1 MCMLCLVFHL
11 HPFAVRSL
19 PSMPGASMD
28 RSDYGQ
34 PTLDRSDYGHK
45 ILIKNM
51 KRSIITTLL
60 LVAIATATLAQQK
73 QNPVIKNFGG
83 IYDIPDATLLPQKDL
98 AYKVV
103 IDLYSGADSP
113 ENLNPALNNVAR
125 MMNLHAI
132 GGAEK
137 PMEVVLAIHGKAYN
151 LVMNNQAYQ
160 DRFGVDNPNIDL
172 VRELKQ
178 AGVKL
183 AVCGQSLL
191 ARKVEPS
198 QLLPEIELAT
208 SMLTTVTT
216 YQLQGYAFLA
226 F

>member
-1 MCMLCLVFHL
+1 MKK
-11 HPFAVRSL
+11 S
-19 PSMPGASMD
+19 
-28 RSDYGQ
+28 
-34 PTLDRSDYGHK
+34 
-45 ILIKNM
+45 IL
-51 KRSIITTLL
+51 
-60 LVAIATATLAQQK
+60 ATAVLMALTISISAQQK
-73 QNPVIKNFGG
+73 QNPVVQNYGG
-83 IYDIPDATLLPQKDL
+83 IYAIPEATVLPHKDMV
-98 AYKVV
+98 YKVV

-125 MMNLHAI
+125 MINLHAI

-160 DRFGVDNPNIDL
+160 DRFGVDNPNMGL
-172 VRELKQ
+172 VAELKK